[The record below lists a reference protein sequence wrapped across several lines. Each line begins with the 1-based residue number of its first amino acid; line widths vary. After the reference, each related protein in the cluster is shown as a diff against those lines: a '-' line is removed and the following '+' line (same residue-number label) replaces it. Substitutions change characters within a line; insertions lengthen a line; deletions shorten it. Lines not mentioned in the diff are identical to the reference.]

1 MVVALVVLEIEGLA
15 QRANPRHVTS
25 AQKPG
30 LVRVI
35 KVCITTATVSTSRCV
50 ELGTGLTFSYILL

>member
-30 LVRVI
+30 LVRVKRI
-35 KVCITTATVSTSRCV
+35 DAKSNISFGKGLKV
-50 ELGTGLTFSYILL
+50 GLTSDID